1 MKYLFVFLLL
11 MMGYTGYATD
21 FRIDTGNV
29 DILKNRALLP
39 AAAKWES
46 FTIRENDTL
55 TYTLQL
61 AMDKAGRPLY
71 YSRNIFTP
79 VCYTG
84 ECKPVYINFYWDLL
98 GNYIR
103 YDLPAAQMLTKLD
116 HREFTWPDYEKL
128 QAILAKDN
136 SLLADLQITD
146 LIVPGTEKLTDSV
159 DAHTGA
165 TLKTIQQE
173 VISGAVYTC
182 YTLWHIVHGPVVAE
196 MQRITEGYN
205 SKDLQ
210 HRFLL
215 SGSYAY
221 QYWALD
227 KVMDKNGGITP
238 GFEKDL
244 QDVIGGKN
252 IFISRYILQKIAP
265 TFFNSQQRQDWL
277 WDIYANSVYPFQLDI
292 LRKLKTVKIRPK
304 LTTRIA
310 GALADANA
318 TQTGLLLSLL
328 QSASPL
334 PAPAVQ
340 QLGNVLEKAA
350 GDRAAVIVSL
360 LQQQPGTPQIKTILK
375 DYLPQSN
382 NR

>member
-11 MMGYTGYATD
+11 MIGYTGHATD
-21 FRIDTGNV
+21 IRTDTGNV
-29 DILKNRALLP
+29 DILKNRVLLP
-39 AAAKWES
+39 VAAKWES

-103 YDLPAAQMLTKLD
+103 YDLPPAQILTKLD
-116 HREFTWPDYEKL
+116 HREFSLPDYEKL

-205 SKDLQ
+205 SKELQ
-210 HRFLL
+210 HRFLS
-215 SGSYAY
+215 SGNYAY

-227 KVMDKNGGITP
+227 KVMDKNGVITP

-244 QDVIGGKN
+244 QDVMGGKN

-265 TFFNSQQRQDWL
+265 AFFNSQQRQDWL
-277 WDIYANSVYPFQLDI
+277 WDVYVNSVYPFQLDI
-292 LRKLKTVKIRPK
+292 LRKLKTVKLRPA
-304 LTTRIA
+304 LTARIA

-318 TQTGLLLSLL
+318 TQTSVLLSLL
-328 QSASPL
+328 QGASPL
-334 PAPAVQ
+334 PAPVVQ
-340 QLGNVLEKAA
+340 QLGNVLGKAA
-350 GDRAAVIVSL
+350 GDKAAAIVTL
-360 LQQQPGTPQIKTILK
+360 LRQQPGTPQIKTILK